1 MGMCQSFTRDILTRR
16 YVTMSGRMATRTRQ
30 RVDRRTRGARAEGR
44 DSRKALLDAALDE
57 FADRGYREAS
67 VERVAERA
75 GYSKG
80 AVYWHFDGKPGLFL
94 ALLEERLDA
103 AMREMTVLLESAPAG
118 QDMSEESSRRFG
130 ATLAGSREL
139 LLLEQEYWSQAV
151 RDRELRERYAARQAE
166 LRRALGAA
174 LEARLRH
181 LDTPVDVPAERIA
194 TVLLALTT
202 GLGQAK
208 LISPDAVPDG
218 LLGESMVWIYRGLVA

>member
-1 MGMCQSFTRDILTRR
+1 
-16 YVTMSGRMATRTRQ
+16 MATRTR
-30 RVDRRTRGARAEGR
+30 RRLDRRTRDARAEGR

-57 FADRGYREAS
+57 FAERGYREAS

-103 AMREMTVLLESAPAG
+103 AMREMIALLESAPAD
-118 QDMSEESSRRFG
+118 QDMSDESSRRFG
-130 ATLAGSREL
+130 ATLARNRDL
-139 LLLEQEYWSQAV
+139 LLLEHEYWSQAV
-151 RDRELRERYAARQAE
+151 RDRELRERYAGRQAE

-181 LDTPVDVPAERIA
+181 LDAPELDVPPERIA
-194 TVLLALTT
+194 TVLLALTA
-202 GLGQAK
+202 GLGQAG
-208 LISPDAVPDG
+208 LITPDAVPEE
-218 LLGESMVWIYRGLVA
+218 LLGESMVWIYAGLVARAGPS

>member
-1 MGMCQSFTRDILTRR
+1 
-16 YVTMSGRMATRTRQ
+16 MATRTRQ

-103 AMREMTVLLESAPAG
+103 AMREMTALLQSAPAG
-118 QDMSEESSRRFG
+118 RDMSKESSRRFA

-139 LLLEQEYWSQAV
+139 LLLEQEFWSQAV
-151 RDRELRERYAARQAE
+151 RDRELRERYAARQAG

-181 LDTPVDVPAERIA
+181 LGAPRLEVPSERIA
-194 TVLLALTT
+194 TVLLALTA
-202 GLGQAK
+202 GLGQAA
-208 LISPDAVPDG
+208 LITPDAVPDG